1 MSCVYHFQ
9 LFNQRR
15 KKRGDR
21 IIYPPLHEL
30 NCFFLIIFD
39 IMRSWNIFLGLSSS
53 KSLSFICSYIF
64 QQKFHLF
71 TDIFLKHDGNLS
83 LFSSFFFSWI
93 IVNFQNAP
101 PLDRFEY
108 DLKWN
113 SVPVVYIFVQWCKG
127 DSLILISMGWLLAT
141 NCDVVLKFQPA
152 FGNRFVHKLVDC
164 RVREGVGVLLIRLG
178 GLMGGGYVHYQF
190 SYSTIHIQCISM
202 CTKRN
207 LSQLSQVIFAIY
219 RNRKCTKLKHT
230 CQEI

>member
-1 MSCVYHFQ
+1 MKYVHYILRNTLCRGLKFERGRVYNRSVYSGINLISFPPPLHFEIWFSFPIFLTQTHALENCVRPFCILSMSCVYHFQ

-101 PLDRFEY
+101 PWI
-108 DLKWN
+108 DLN
-113 SVPVVYIFVQWCKG
+113 MI
-127 DSLILISMGWLLAT
+127 
-141 NCDVVLKFQPA
+141 
-152 FGNRFVHKLVDC
+152 
-164 RVREGVGVLLIRLG
+164 
-178 GLMGGGYVHYQF
+178 
-190 SYSTIHIQCISM
+190 
-202 CTKRN
+202 
-207 LSQLSQVIFAIY
+207 
-219 RNRKCTKLKHT
+219 
-230 CQEI
+230 

>member
-1 MSCVYHFQ
+1 MFIYFPTKVSFNYGHF
-9 LFNQRR
+9 LKARR
-15 KKRGDR
+15 KSF
-21 IIYPPLHEL
+21 IVF
-30 NCFFLIIFD
+30 FFL
-39 IMRSWNIFLGLSSS
+39 FLLNYS
-53 KSLSFICSYIF
+53 K
-64 QQKFHLF
+64 
-71 TDIFLKHDGNLS
+71 
-83 LFSSFFFSWI
+83 FSKC
-93 IVNFQNAP
+93 P

>member
-1 MSCVYHFQ
+1 MKYVHYILRNTLCRGLKFERGRVYNRSVYSGINLISFPPLHFEIWFSFPIFLTQTHTLENCVRPFCILSMSCVYHFQ

-15 KKRGDR
+15 KKR
-21 IIYPPLHEL
+21 E
-30 NCFFLIIFD
+30 
-39 IMRSWNIFLGLSSS
+39 
-53 KSLSFICSYIF
+53 
-64 QQKFHLF
+64 
-71 TDIFLKHDGNLS
+71 
-83 LFSSFFFSWI
+83 
-93 IVNFQNAP
+93 
-101 PLDRFEY
+101 
-108 DLKWN
+108 
-113 SVPVVYIFVQWCKG
+113 
-127 DSLILISMGWLLAT
+127 
-141 NCDVVLKFQPA
+141 QPA

-164 RVREGVGVLLIRLG
+164 RVREGVGALLIRLG